1 MLNKNITI
9 FIFQII
15 KSLIKDNMYRANA
28 MNRFLKYFMMLL
40 TLVLIVVP
48 VILSSIC
55 IKLLKVQ
62 CKPHTINLIRSVN
75 QTYVKEK

>member
-15 KSLIKDNMYRANA
+15 KSLIKDNMYRSKCYEPI
-28 MNRFLKYFMMLL
+28 LKYFMMLL

-62 CKPHTINLIRSVN
+62 CKPHTINLIQASIKH
-75 QTYVKEK
+75 T